1 MTETLKDMTFSPEGT
16 STPRTVI
23 KIDFGDPE
31 QVGKVIDHLLTLAG
45 DDNYSDQIR
54 NTASGLFL
62 KIRLENAENLDPIKL
77 HDILTATDFQNNNSG
92 E

>member
-62 KIRLENAENLDPIKL
+62 KMRLGNSENLYILEL
-77 HDILTATDFQNNNSG
+77 HNLLTMTDFQNNNSG